1 MKIKREEYLSIIEAM
16 AECVV
21 VFFFTY
27 AITFLCLLAFDSD
40 VKTLLF
46 DNGTKLQ
53 PTQELVAQGKVVDAL
68 AVTTITY
75 CLSTVLKNLFG
86 AKWKLP
92 ITIFSVGVCIVYTL
106 IYVATINKVLSY
118 MTCWWSTFIAIFFA
132 WASEMEALIRT
143 IQIDAEARLFH
154 KFSA

>member
-1 MKIKREEYLSIIEAM
+1 MKINREEYLSIIRAM
-16 AECVV
+16 FECVV

-27 AITFLCLLAFDSD
+27 AITFLCLMAFDVD
-40 VKTLLF
+40 VKTLLI
-46 DNGTKLQ
+46 DNDTKLQ
-53 PTQELVAQGKVVDAL
+53 AIKEQAAQKKVVDAL

-75 CLSTVLKNLFG
+75 CLSTVLKNLF
-86 AKWKLP
+86 ASKWKLP
-92 ITIFSVGVCIVYTL
+92 VTVFSVGVCIVYTL
-106 IYVATINKVLSY
+106 IYVATINNVLSY

-132 WASEMEALIRT
+132 WASEMELLVRT